1 MQIVEKR
8 KKKKSPLLTD
18 LGASPM
24 MDENG
29 QDQSSRRVEAVEVM
43 VEDDGILAVEVAAP
57 VGCRCRDAVGRKKL
71 ELRKQRT
78 LSTLPKEH
86 WRRRR
91 STKQSVDLDIQADV
105 LNYNEFRSL
114 HELLRPERQRKRND
128 VSPLCY
134 KWVEQKLSLDSESE
148 YRGTRLGNQDQEK
161 TLAMSNGNERLRA
174 AAATTVAAE
183 GDMGYDHRGSS
194 SEFVGKKLSLDNEE
208 RRGNLS

>member
-29 QDQSSRRVEAVEVM
+29 QDQSSRRVGAVEVM

-134 KWVEQKLSLDSESE
+134 K
-148 YRGTRLGNQDQEK
+148 K